1 MLFMRSPRSSESA
14 KTELAEVKTESTP
27 SQHSKQNTVWK
38 DIGKKVIAVF
48 HCMVRHRMPLLII
61 LFVNNGYA
69 QVIISNQVARQIPS
83 VKLVGL
89 VMAVF
94 SVVEVV
100 VSLGLTSVA
109 DKAGHKVMGSIGV
122 LAEIIAC
129 IATCVMNEKQGGW
142 VYVPPVLFAIMDT
155 IYQTEV
161 G

>member
-1 MLFMRSPRSSESA
+1 M
-14 KTELAEVKTESTP
+14 KTESVP
-27 SQHSKQNTVWK
+27 PHHSKQNTVWK

-48 HCMVRHRMPLLII
+48 HCMVRHHMPLLII
-61 LFVNNGYA
+61 LFINNGYA
-69 QVIISNQVARQIPS
+69 QVIISTQVARQIPS

-109 DKAGHKVMGSIGV
+109 DKAGHKVMGLVGV

-129 IATCVMNEKQGGW
+129 ITTCII
-142 VYVPPVLFAIMDT
+142 PL
-155 IYQTEV
+155 V
-161 G
+161 GSLLLALVWGVFI